1 MIDPANGKRC
11 VRKVVMSQQ
20 YFDGPYRF
28 DAPDLLVGWEGGYR
42 NSWECA
48 VGQVTE
54 ETITDNTRSWSG
66 DHCVDPDIVPGVFF
80 CDRTINTETPRL
92 VDIPATVMKLFGQKI
107 PNYMQGK
114 MILPS
119 VPEEGSTKGMLDP
132 STLEQSGAAPGAM
145 IFPPE
150 EHKAGEQS

>member
-1 MIDPANGKRC
+1 
-11 VRKVVMSQQ
+11 
-20 YFDGPYRF
+20 
-28 DAPDLLVGWEGGYR
+28 
-42 NSWECA
+42 
-48 VGQVTE
+48 
-54 ETITDNTRSWSG
+54 
-66 DHCVDPDIVPGVFF
+66 
-80 CDRTINTETPRL
+80 
-92 VDIPATVMKLFGQKI
+92 
-107 PNYMQGK
+107 MQGK